1 MSSTALGDAT
11 DASDTRAKVDTA
23 GISVSAAL
31 EGVRA
36 RSRAGGN
43 GVGQ

>member
-1 MSSTALGDAT
+1 MSGTALGDAT

-23 GISVSAAL
+23 GISVSADL
-31 EGVRA
+31 GGVRA